1 MVVGAGVSS
10 PFFHGLAVST
20 AQGGLEDH
28 KPLRTANPDLA
39 LTNKKPCSI
48 RLAWHVLPPMARPYA
63 ALLLTAT
70 LALVSGCG
78 GRVADSTGSAEGAPS
93 LTISGSST
101 VFPVIQKAIEAY
113 GKTERGRDV
122 TVNLSEVGTT
132 GGLREF
138 CQGAI
143 PIANASRPISSA
155 ELQAC
160 ADNGITFIELPLAF
174 DALTVVVNGRND
186 WASAIST
193 EELARTWSKEA
204 EGKVKSWQQV
214 NSSWPDRPLR
224 LCGPGADS
232 GTFDYF
238 NEAINGDSGNSRRD
252 VETSEDDL
260 VIVTCVADDPNAM
273 AYFGFAYYQ
282 ANTDRLKALTI
293 AGPDGIAVPPSVETA
308 QDGSYRPL
316 SRPLFIYV
324 NDAQMREDDTIR
336 SFVGF
341 TVGNGLRFVEEA
353 GYIPLPADTY
363 RLVESKLYRHII
375 GTSFGGDLP
384 IGLTIGEALRKSF
397 EGTRKEGYR

>member
-1 MVVGAGVSS
+1 
-10 PFFHGLAVST
+10 
-20 AQGGLEDH
+20 
-28 KPLRTANPDLA
+28 
-39 LTNKKPCSI
+39 
-48 RLAWHVLPPMARPYA
+48 MARPFS
-63 ALLLTAT
+63 ALLLTAS

-78 GRVADSTGSAEGAPS
+78 GRVADSTDATGGAAT

-101 VFPVIQKAIEAY
+101 VFPVIEKAIEAFA
-113 GKTERGRDV
+113 KTERGRDI

-155 ELQAC
+155 ELKAC
-160 ADNGITFIELPLAF
+160 ADQGITFIELPLAF
-174 DALTVVVNGRND
+174 DALTVVVNGGNN
-186 WASAIST
+186 WTSAIST
-193 EELARTWSKEA
+193 EELSRTWSKQA
-204 EGKVKSWQQV
+204 QGQVKTWKQI
-214 NSSWPDRPLR
+214 NGAWPDRPLR

-238 NEAINGDSGNSRRD
+238 NEAINGDSSNSRTD
-252 VETSEDDL
+252 VETSEDDQ
-260 VIVTCVADDPNAM
+260 VIVTCVAEDPNAM
-273 AYFGFAYYQ
+273 GYFGFAYYQ
-282 ANTDRLKALTI
+282 SNQDRLKALAI
-293 AGPDGIAVPPSVETA
+293 AGPDGIAVIPSVNTA
-308 QDGSYRPL
+308 QDGSYKPL

-324 NDAQMREDDTIR
+324 NDQQMRSDDTIR

-363 RLVESKLYRHII
+363 RLVESKLYRHIL

-397 EGTRKEGYR
+397 EDTRKEGYR